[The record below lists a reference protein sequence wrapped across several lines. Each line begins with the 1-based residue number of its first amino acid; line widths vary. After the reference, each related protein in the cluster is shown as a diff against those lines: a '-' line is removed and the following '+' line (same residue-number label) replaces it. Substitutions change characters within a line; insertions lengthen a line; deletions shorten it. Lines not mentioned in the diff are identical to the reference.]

1 MLLLGENKFPSSVFK
16 DTDVRPNFLIL
27 YFFYLYFSMDMGE
40 ALDTNKEMV
49 TVGISNL
56 MSGCSFGFTGK
67 FIKWL
72 MWHFDS
78 DLR

>member
-1 MLLLGENKFPSSVFK
+1 MFSPTFS
-16 DTDVRPNFLIL
+16 
-27 YFFYLYFSMDMGE
+27 FYISFISTFSMDMGE